1 MSTTWGRFAGS
12 TESFA
17 IEIRLIDDLDH
28 VPSVDQDDSVSWGA
42 LRLWANGNN
51 LTNHREADEAVTSL
65 HWYLLPICE
74 WLVENWDAL
83 LHEERLP
90 GPEVVDGVSGIE
102 RMSQQRLIS
111 EDEEDAL
118 DDEVRAWWRRHNL
131 AVGASGSILPP
142 TIIRR
147 WGDQVEIS
155 VSERP
160 QEAVPRFVAFSGG
173 LVERV
178 GVGAVATALGEMLE
192 ALSHEL
198 VRRHPGSERLGG
210 LRRSIDALNAPERSA
225 HRLTLLGA
233 PKQIAS
239 QLASSMSLEGQAIE
253 ASPPI
258 ALLFGSL
265 SPAVSAG
272 DVEAVTKFVD
282 ALPGQAADLRD
293 QAASNEG
300 LSALQPG
307 PMGSALGD
315 DAWANLA
322 DATVRPVD
330 IEGIVEKLGI
340 HVSDIE
346 LSDPN
351 VRSICVLSGDRAA
364 MAINPSFAH
373 GEALEVRRFSLAHE
387 LCHLLVDRERAVSL
401 AIASGPWAPRD
412 LEQRANAFAA
422 AFLMPS
428 PLVGGLVGESESDD
442 PSDLARLVAARLMV
456 PFTSAVDRLR
466 NLGVLTPS
474 QADRLKD
481 PL

>member
-1 MSTTWGRFAGS
+1 MSMTWGRFAGS

-28 VPSVDQDDSVSWGA
+28 VPSVDPDDSASWGA

-155 VSERP
+155 MSERP

-198 VRRHPGSERLGG
+198 VRRHPGSERLSG
-210 LRRSIDALNAPERSA
+210 LRRSINALNAPERSA

-239 QLASSMSLEGQAIE
+239 QLASIMSLKGQAIE

-282 ALPGQAADLRD
+282 ALPAQAADLRD

-307 PMGSALGD
+307 PMGSALG
-315 DAWANLA
+315 
-322 DATVRPVD
+322 
-330 IEGIVEKLGI
+330 
-340 HVSDIE
+340 
-346 LSDPN
+346 
-351 VRSICVLSGDRAA
+351 
-364 MAINPSFAH
+364 
-373 GEALEVRRFSLAHE
+373 
-387 LCHLLVDRERAVSL
+387 
-401 AIASGPWAPRD
+401 
-412 LEQRANAFAA
+412 
-422 AFLMPS
+422 
-428 PLVGGLVGESESDD
+428 
-442 PSDLARLVAARLMV
+442 
-456 PFTSAVDRLR
+456 
-466 NLGVLTPS
+466 
-474 QADRLKD
+474 
-481 PL
+481 